1 MIHTFPSCNLRAGR
15 CVRSSLSEVPLG
27 PQMYVSHCWH
37 QLRVAQGPCA
47 STGRPP
53 TGTFMLSG
61 PIDQREATFRVAAR
75 SLASFGL
82 PDSGAV
88 LPTALRAY
96 RKLSWPIR
104 ARGAEIGGRVCLGT
118 RVYWYVCAC
127 TGMYCIPIHA
137 IHTDTYIY
145 VQTSEYFRNGLS
157 SWQSV
162 WHEIEMSLGRF
173 PLVAIIEIF
182 GIGMYW
188 YVLVCIF
195 IYQQIHT
202 TT

>member
-1 MIHTFPSCNLRAGR
+1 MIHTFATCDLRAGR

-27 PQMYVSHCWH
+27 PRMYVSHCWH

-61 PIDQREATFRVAAR
+61 LIDQREATFRVAAR

-96 RKLSWPIR
+96 KKLSWPIR
-104 ARGAEIGGRVCLGT
+104 ARGAEIGGSVCLGT
-118 RVYWYVCAC
+118 CVYWYVCIC
-127 TGMYCIPIHA
+127 
-137 IHTDTYIY
+137 
-145 VQTSEYFRNGLS
+145 
-157 SWQSV
+157 
-162 WHEIEMSLGRF
+162 
-173 PLVAIIEIF
+173 
-182 GIGMYW
+182 IGMYIHVKVCNHTYL
-188 YVLVCIF
+188 YV
-195 IYQQIHT
+195 
-202 TT
+202 